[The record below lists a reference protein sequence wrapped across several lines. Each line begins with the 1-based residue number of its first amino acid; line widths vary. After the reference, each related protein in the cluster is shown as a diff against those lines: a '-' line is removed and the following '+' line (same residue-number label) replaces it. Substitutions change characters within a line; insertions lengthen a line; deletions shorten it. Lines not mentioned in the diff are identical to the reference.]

1 MAYRGLDEFLIR
13 LEQARCLTT
22 ARRRFESL
30 EAAVAHAA
38 GVGRGVRFENVEGSP
53 YPIVTG
59 LFASDRQ
66 MAWALGLEELDELGQ
81 RLDRLLDPRL
91 PTQFSDLMERAG
103 DLLGAVRLGTV
114 NGRGSGAKT
123 YESIRAPMDI
133 LRTLPARDRDAAGS
147 LPGAMLFYRIGEE
160 SRVDWVRGR
169 VIDSDRVTLEGFDP
183 SGGTEGPAA
192 LVWGSDPALMWA
204 AELRLPQQISP
215 LWLAGWLRGKPVPLV
230 NGQTQAIQIPAN
242 AEFVFE
248 GTLTGT
254 ELRVTGGLQRTGA
267 VLPVVERSPASDRAR
282 DMVIGAVLR
291 LMWPQVAAVRTVNSL
306 LVVALSPASL
316 EASQQVMFG
325 VWALR
330 MTAHVPVVLMID
342 AAADVLDDGQ
352 VARAAVRAFAHPEHW
367 LAVSGSPQRVAL
379 DGRTPESEQNVSNV
393 VTDESAATVLK
404 ALSNL
409 DTLEGRLA
417 YSADGRVS
425 LDLRTARTES

>member
-1 MAYRGLDEFLIR
+1 MAYKGLDEFLIR
-13 LEQARCLTT
+13 LEQARCLTSV
-22 ARRRFESL
+22 RRRFESL
-30 EAAVAHAA
+30 EAAMAHAA

-59 LFASDRQ
+59 LFASERQ
-66 MAWALGLEELDELGQ
+66 MAWALGLDDLDALGQ

-91 PTQFSDLMERAG
+91 PTQFSDLMARAG

-114 NGRGSGAKT
+114 NARGSGAKT
-123 YESIRAPMDI
+123 YESIRAPVDT
-133 LRTLPARDRDAAGS
+133 LQTLPARDRDAVRS

-169 VIDSDRVTLEGFDP
+169 VIDSDRVTLEGFDL
-183 SGGTEGPAA
+183 SGGTERPAA

-204 AELRLPQQISP
+204 AGLRLPQQISP

-230 NGQTQAIQIPAN
+230 SAQTQAIEIPAD
-242 AEFVFE
+242 AELVFE
-248 GTLTGT
+248 GALTGT
-254 ELRVTGGLQRTGA
+254 ELRVTGGLQRTVA
-267 VLPVVERSPASDRAR
+267 VLPVIERAPASDRAR

-291 LMWPQVAAVRTVNSL
+291 LMWPQVAAVRTVNNL

-316 EASQQVMFG
+316 EASQQVIFG

-330 MTAHVPVVLMID
+330 MTAHVPVVLMMD

-352 VARAAVRAFAHPEHW
+352 VARAAVRALARPEHC
-367 LAVSGSPQRVAL
+367 LSVSGSPQRVAL
-379 DGRTPESEQNVSNV
+379 DGRTPEREQNASSG
-393 VTDESAATVLK
+393 VTDKSAAAALK

-417 YSADGRVS
+417 CGADGRVS
-425 LDLRTARTES
+425 LDLGTARTES